1 MKTLCTTKTIIDR
14 FPIIA
19 LARNYKLSYLYDDI
33 VAGISV
39 GLTAIPQSI
48 AYAAIA
54 GIDTKVSMTGS
65 YMKHERVIL
74 QQKFL
79 ITRLGGTS
87 EGMFLKHVRTAKK
100 YLFIRV

>member
-1 MKTLCTTKTIIDR
+1 MFSRQRKSLCTTKTILDR

-19 LARNYKLSYLYDDI
+19 MARNYKLSYLYDDI

-54 GIDTKVSMTGS
+54 GVDTKVSADN
-65 YMKHERVIL
+65 L
-74 QQKFL
+74 
-79 ITRLGGTS
+79 S
-87 EGMFLKHVRTAKK
+87 EQYFSP
-100 YLFIRV
+100 